1 MALPPGF
8 TALANFQLAFDRV
21 VRGQNRDY
29 KAFSRH
35 LYESYQLASTE
46 SLTALVAAVKN
57 GTFEPSAA
65 TCIYQPKKSGVLR
78 PLRLLTLQDQIVY
91 QAIANIIANAFRTD
105 QRKTALTRN
114 FGALVADKNSPFFY
128 RGWKGCYRAFDS
140 ALADAYN
147 RGNDYLA
154 DFDLVSFY
162 ELIDHTLLRAVLSKK
177 IRSEELLELLFK
189 CLRKWTENDQGRSLG
204 HGIPQGPEP
213 SAFLAECFLFRFDRL
228 KFRGV
233 VYLRYVDDIKLMAKD
248 ESTVRRAQLRLD
260 IASKY
265 VGLVPQAQKIECRKV
280 ANLDEL
286 RKTVPSSVLALSR
299 RGRASRAS
307 QKRLTRMF
315 RACIAKKQGIW
326 IVTDSTKFKF
336 SLFRMNAARP
346 ILRRIAQIMPH
357 RPDLSWLFST
367 YLKKFP
373 QDKEAADVLLAA
385 LRRDPTYDS
394 SAAHYIDAMDVCEP
408 DTNTH
413 PYRRV
418 IQTAET
424 RSQEKSILLGIA
436 ATAFRAN
443 RSGPKDALKLIE
455 KQKKPLARSTLLFR
469 LFGRDPAAPFK
480 HADAQRY
487 IEEQTKSADADL
499 ARYAA
504 SRLITVWPWSMPP
517 WNPANDVH
525 EAVKLLLK
533 SVGLRKRGP
542 KPIGVLDRFFK
553 EKKRIAIKISWRKA
567 LKNDWRD
574 AERRCLRLQQLEV
587 GDARSWVLI
596 LDTFN
601 EVLVQNVSARHPALA
616 MAFSKATP
624 ATSTHPDYGNWL
636 YNGAFVKALPRAA
649 PWLQQVHRTR
659 VAADLAHAKSKKGK
673 RTTPVKYS
681 QRDQL
686 ARRAQA
692 AWAELIREW
701 KAVL

>member
-1 MALPPGF
+1 MAFPTGF
-8 TALANFQLAFDRV
+8 TAFANFQLAFERV

-35 LYESYQLASTE
+35 LYESYQLAVAE
-46 SLTALVAAVKN
+46 NVAAIVDAVRT
-57 GTFEPSAA
+57 GTYEPSAA
-65 TCIYQPKKSGVLR
+65 ACIYQPKKSGILR

-91 QAIANIIANAFRTD
+91 QAIANVIANAFRSE

-114 FGALVADKNSPFFY
+114 FGALVADKTSPFFY
-128 RGWKGCYRAFDS
+128 RGWKRCYRAFDL

-147 RGNDYLA
+147 RGNDYVA

-162 ELIDHTLLRAVLSKK
+162 ELIDHTLLRAILSKK

-228 KFRGV
+228 IFRGV

-248 ESTVRRAQLRLD
+248 ESAVRRALLRLD
-260 IASKY
+260 IESKH

-280 ANLDEL
+280 ADLDEL
-286 RKTVPSSVLALSR
+286 RKNIPSSVLGLTK

-307 QKRLTRMF
+307 QRRLTTIF
-315 RACIAKKQGIW
+315 YASIAKKLGTW
-326 IVTDSTKFKF
+326 AVTDPTKFKF
-336 SLFRMNAARP
+336 ALFRMNASRA
-346 ILRRIAQIMPH
+346 ILRRIAQIVPH
-357 RPDLSWLFST
+357 RPDLSWLFAA

-373 QDKEAADVLLAA
+373 NDKEAADVLLTA

-394 SAAHYIDAMDVCEP
+394 SASHYIDAMDICEP
-408 DTNTH
+408 NTKTL

-418 IQTAET
+418 IQTAES

-436 ATAFRAN
+436 ATAFRAS

-455 KQKKPLARSTLLFR
+455 KQKHPLARSILLAR
-469 LFGRDPAAPFK
+469 LFGQDPAAPFK
-480 HADAQRY
+480 HADAQKY
-487 IEEQTKSADADL
+487 IEEQTRSADADL

-504 SRLITVWPWSMPP
+504 SRLIAVWPWSPP
-517 WNPANDVH
+517 SWNPPNDVH
-525 EAVKLLLK
+525 ESVKLLLK
-533 SVGLRKRGP
+533 SVGLRRRGP
-542 KPIGVLDRFFK
+542 RRIGVLDRFFK
-553 EKKRIAIKISWRKA
+553 EKQRIGINISWRKA

-587 GDARSWVLI
+587 GDPTGWVLI

-601 EVLVQNVSARHPALA
+601 EVLVQNFSARHPSLA
-616 MAFSKATP
+616 TAFAKATP
-624 ATSTHPDYGNWL
+624 ASSTQPDYGNWL
-636 YNGAFVKALPRAA
+636 YNGAFVKALPKAV
-649 PWLQQVHRTR
+649 PWLQQVHSTR

-673 RTTPVKYS
+673 RTSPVKYS

-686 ARRAQA
+686 ARKAQA